1 MTIYFDMDGTIAN
14 LYGVEN
20 WLAKLINEDAT
31 PYTDATPLVRLSTLA
46 RLLNKAQRN
55 GHKIGIVS
63 WLAKNSTVEYDIKVT
78 NAKIEWLNTHLK
90 SVHFD
95 EIKIGKYG
103 TPKSTMVEDKNG
115 ILFDD
120 EEPNR
125 NEWKGVAHDV
135 DNIIE
140 ILKDQRFRFTPE
152 LPVRDRTRPAGRAV
166 PPCRKPRR
174 IFRDA
179 PVKIAAPF
187 IQSAHL
193 NIGIF
198 REHFQI
204 QLPVDD
210 LRLMR

>member
-31 PYTDATPLVRLSTLA
+31 PYTDATPLIRLSILA
-46 RLLNKAQRN
+46 RLLNKAQKN

-140 ILKDQRFRFTPE
+140 ILK
-152 LPVRDRTRPAGRAV
+152 
-166 PPCRKPRR
+166 
-174 IFRDA
+174 
-179 PVKIAAPF
+179 
-187 IQSAHL
+187 
-193 NIGIF
+193 GI
-198 REHFQI
+198 I
-204 QLPVDD
+204 
-210 LRLMR
+210 

>member
-20 WLAKLINEDAT
+20 WLPKLQNEDAS
-31 PYTDATPLVRLSTLA
+31 PYTDAKPLVRLATLA

-55 GHKIGIVS
+55 GHKVGIVS
-63 WLAKNSTVEYDIKVT
+63 WLAKNSTENYDEKVT

-90 SVHFD
+90 SVQFD

-103 TPKSTMVEDKNG
+103 TPKSTMVDDKNG

-125 NEWKGVAHDV
+125 IEWKGTSHNV

-140 ILKDQRFRFTPE
+140 VLK
-152 LPVRDRTRPAGRAV
+152 
-166 PPCRKPRR
+166 
-174 IFRDA
+174 
-179 PVKIAAPF
+179 
-187 IQSAHL
+187 
-193 NIGIF
+193 GI
-198 REHFQI
+198 I
-204 QLPVDD
+204 
-210 LRLMR
+210 

>member
-20 WLAKLINEDAT
+20 WLSKLINEDAT

-63 WLAKNSTVEYDIKVT
+63 WLAKNSTENYDEKVT

-90 SVHFD
+90 SVQFD
-95 EIKIGKYG
+95 EIRIGKYG
-103 TPKSTMVEDKNG
+103 TPKSTMVDDKNG

-125 NEWKGVAHDV
+125 IEWKGTSHNV
-135 DNIIE
+135 DSIIE
-140 ILKDQRFRFTPE
+140 TLK
-152 LPVRDRTRPAGRAV
+152 
-166 PPCRKPRR
+166 
-174 IFRDA
+174 
-179 PVKIAAPF
+179 
-187 IQSAHL
+187 
-193 NIGIF
+193 GI
-198 REHFQI
+198 I
-204 QLPVDD
+204 
-210 LRLMR
+210 